1 MPWTEGTFGEGGKGV
16 AKLFVIEKSK
26 DIKHL
31 ELCLAPRERSRKYH
45 YMPFSNCSVYH
56 QMISAMRR
64 RKLYNSCS
72 TIFIDKNTPTQPDNM
87 TTLQGLSHTI
97 YDLIKNRLA
106 DRSMHIFD
114 ERFYP
119 LKVKKFPL
127 DYFKKDPKYYEI
139 EAFVRQVFLTTL
151 RAKCAIYTAVLLK
164 RLLVSAEI
172 DICPKNWR
180 RLVLAAACLA
190 YKVSD
195 DQDFLDMN
203 YTQETLGLAVEERNN
218 MVEELEDLLHYNIN
232 ISRKI
237 YCECYFEF
245 RLNLYKNLHFELH
258 PLNRERARELKAFS
272 RVCGDEDLHRSVLR
286 RPVSAD
292 NLTVTQRS
300 RAVLS

>member
-1 MPWTEGTFGEGGKGV
+1 
-16 AKLFVIEKSK
+16 
-26 DIKHL
+26 
-31 ELCLAPRERSRKYH
+31 
-45 YMPFSNCSVYH
+45 
-56 QMISAMRR
+56 MRR

-87 TTLQGLSHTI
+87 TTLQGSERLEVEASLSHTI

-119 LKVKKFPL
+119 LK
-127 DYFKKDPKYYEI
+127 
-139 EAFVRQVFLTTL
+139 
-151 RAKCAIYTAVLLK
+151 VLLK

-203 YTQETLGLAVEERNN
+203 YTQETLGIAVEERNN
-218 MVEELEDLLHYNIN
+218 MVEELEDLLHYNIE
-232 ISRKI
+232 ISKKV

-245 RLNLYKNLHFELH
+245 RMSVYKDLDFEFN
-258 PLNRERARELKAFS
+258 PLNKERARELKAFS

>member
-1 MPWTEGTFGEGGKGV
+1 MAQWVGSAF
-16 AKLFVIEKSK
+16 
-26 DIKHL
+26 
-31 ELCLAPRERSRKYH
+31 
-45 YMPFSNCSVYH
+45 
-56 QMISAMRR
+56 QQISAMRR

-72 TIFIDKNTPTQPDNM
+72 TIFIDKNTPTQPENM
-87 TTLQGLSHTI
+87 TTLQG
-97 YDLIKNRLA
+97 LA

-119 LKVKKFPL
+119 LK
-127 DYFKKDPKYYEI
+127 
-139 EAFVRQVFLTTL
+139 
-151 RAKCAIYTAVLLK
+151 VLLK

-203 YTQETLGLAVEERNN
+203 YTQETLGIAVEERNN
-218 MVEELEDLLHYNIN
+218 MVEELEDLLHYNIE
-232 ISRKI
+232 ISKKV

-245 RLNLYKNLHFELH
+245 RMSVYKDLDFEFN
-258 PLNRERARELKAFS
+258 PLNKERARELKAFS

>member
-1 MPWTEGTFGEGGKGV
+1 MAQWVGSAF
-16 AKLFVIEKSK
+16 
-26 DIKHL
+26 
-31 ELCLAPRERSRKYH
+31 
-45 YMPFSNCSVYH
+45 
-56 QMISAMRR
+56 QQISAMRR

-72 TIFIDKNTPTQPDNM
+72 TIFIDKNTPTQPENM
-87 TTLQGLSHTI
+87 TTLQG
-97 YDLIKNRLA
+97 LA

-119 LKVKKFPL
+119 LK
-127 DYFKKDPKYYEI
+127 
-139 EAFVRQVFLTTL
+139 
-151 RAKCAIYTAVLLK
+151 VLLK

-190 YKVSD
+190 YKISD

-203 YTQETLGLAVEERNN
+203 YTQETLGIAVEERNN
-218 MVEELEDLLHYNIN
+218 MVEELEDLLHYNIE
-232 ISRKI
+232 ISKKV

-245 RLNLYKNLHFELH
+245 RMSVYKDLDFEFN
-258 PLNRERARELKAFS
+258 PLNKERARELKAFS